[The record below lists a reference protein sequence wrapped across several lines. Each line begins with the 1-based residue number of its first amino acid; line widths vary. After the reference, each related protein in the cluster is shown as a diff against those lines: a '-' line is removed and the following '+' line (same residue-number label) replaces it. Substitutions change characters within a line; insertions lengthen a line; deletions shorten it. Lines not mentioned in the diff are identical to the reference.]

1 MIDPSPTDLI
11 ITYWC
16 RPSGPAVFPKLRF
29 FIVMARFTVILPEG
43 SVLLKNA
50 STGET
55 LRLSA
60 EGGPLV
66 LGEIEMTMTL
76 EPAPF
81 KSARTPVSPAETSP
95 PAPAKSAA
103 EQNYLEAQLHRA
115 FGGADVVRRVSA
127 PEGLVFDRA
136 YEKLAA
142 AGLPPGFGP
151 NEGEPFMSPAEPLS
165 PETDRPEREFVRVLD
180 APLDALT
187 ASDFE
192 ETLDAMA
199 LRRNNIEGEIEY
211 LEEIEA
217 DQTDIE
223 ELQAEMDGIDAR
235 MAEVLQR
242 QSEFEALPKKLGLR
256 DADG

>member
-1 MIDPSPTDLI
+1 
-11 ITYWC
+11 
-16 RPSGPAVFPKLRF
+16 
-29 FIVMARFTVILPEG
+29 MARFTVILPEG

-81 KSARTPVSPAETSP
+81 KSAETASAPIGASPA
-95 PAPAKSAA
+95 APAKTAA
-103 EQNYLEAQLHRA
+103 EENYLEAQLHRA
-115 FGGADVVRRVSA
+115 FGGAESLRRVSA

-136 YEKLAA
+136 YDKLAA
-142 AGLPPGFGP
+142 AASLPPGFGP
-151 NEGEPFMSPAEPLS
+151 NEGEPFMSPAEPIS
-165 PETDRPEREFVRVLD
+165 PEAERPEREFVRVLD

-187 ASDFE
+187 AADFE

-223 ELQAEMDGIDAR
+223 ELQAELDGIDAR

-242 QSEFEALPKKLGLR
+242 QGEFEALPKKLGLR
-256 DADG
+256 DAEG